1 MNEIQE
7 KFELWLEANRLYN
20 SDNPEDEPIMSDVEF
35 DELTEELLSDGTDE
49 MKKTIHSAINR
60 GDELSI
66 NHEISEM
73 ISLFKIKYKSR
84 ADIVLINKF
93 FNYLKK
99 VYYYGVKLDGVS
111 IQINWDL
118 VNKVP
123 TLIKTRGGL
132 DVTKKLKSMP
142 SIQKTLICNCPIVNG
157 ELVIKKSI
165 FKEKYSDEFENPR
178 NFVGGVVKRDIIEQS
193 ILNDLEFIGC
203 TDGKN
208 PLINENYTDYYWLW
222 KKVKPETY
230 SNLEAIIS
238 NYKNDGFPYPCDG
251 LVIAYFEDGE
261 RQIKDKYPLNMVS
274 IKTQGARVETKV
286 TGFEWTQKKSGKLTP
301 MVLVEHKQ
309 LDGITITKANGYNYA
324 MIKQKG
330 IGIGSIVHIE
340 KSNDIIPVV
349 AKVITRSS
357 KITMPECGYT
367 IQGKHLIASNLYI
380 SKKYKFILGLKT
392 LNIDGIGDALS
403 EKIGDILSYNI
414 IELFNPNN
422 KLAIYEILGGGKNY
436 QKFTELYNIKNI
448 YLNKVIELLQF
459 DNVGPKIATKVALII
474 TKKSNDTTNIPYDVL
489 SNVAKGEGFIKIK
502 EAINNLTNLGIKVLP
517 PIEID
522 DTTITFEMTIDN
534 KVSCNY
540 SKESFIKRLKEK
552 YPNCLHT
559 ALTKQTKYLFTNNL
573 NSNTSKMNKARKYNV
588 KIMLFDD
595 ALNIDKL

>member
-1 MNEIQE
+1 MNEIKE

-49 MKKTIHSAINR
+49 MKKTIHSLIICN
-60 GDELSI
+60 DENVV
-66 NHEISEM
+66 NHSPSEM
-73 ISLFKIKYKSR
+73 ISLAKIKWKSK
-84 ADIVLINKF
+84 ASITNINKF
-93 FNYLKK
+93 FGYKNRN
-99 VYYYGVKLDGVS
+99 YYYSIKLDGVS
-111 IQINWDL
+111 LQIEWDL
-118 VNKVP
+118 INKEIK
-123 TLIKTRGGL
+123 LIKTRGGL
-132 DVTKKLKSMP
+132 DVTNKLKNMLT
-142 SIQKTLICNCPIVNG
+142 IQNTLNCNCPIVNG

-165 FKEKYSDEFENPR
+165 FKEKYSDDFENPR
-178 NFVGGVVKRDIIEQS
+178 NFVGGIVKRDIIEKS
-193 ILNDLEFIGC
+193 IQDDLVFIAC

-208 PLINENYTDYYWLW
+208 PIINKNYVDFYGLW
-222 KKVKPETY
+222 QKVKPDTY
-230 SNLEAIIS
+230 MNIENIIS
-238 NYKNDGFPYPCDG
+238 DYKNDDSPYPCDG

-301 MVLVEHKQ
+301 MILVEHKQ

-357 KITMPECGYT
+357 KIKMPDFDYS
-367 IQGKHLIASNLYI
+367 IKGKHLIANNLYD

-392 LNIDGIGDALS
+392 LNIDGIGDILA
-403 EKIGDILSYNI
+403 EKIGDIVSYNI

-448 YLNKVIELLQF
+448 YLNKLIELLQF
-459 DNVGPKIATKVALII
+459 DNVGPKIATKIALII
-474 TKKSNDTTNIPYDVL
+474 TKKSNDTSNISYDVL
-489 SNVAKGEGFIKIK
+489 SNVAKGEGFNKIK
-502 EAINNLTNLGIKVLP
+502 QAINNLTNLGIKVLSP
-517 PIEID
+517 LEID
-522 DTTITFEMTIDN
+522 DTTITFEMTIDSS
-534 KVSCNY
+534 VSCNY

-559 ALTKQTKYLFTNNL
+559 TLTKQTKYLFTNNL
-573 NSNTSKMNKARKYNV
+573 YSNTSKMNKARKYNV
-588 KIMLFDD
+588 KIMLFED